1 MEHQRSGWGKMK
13 FVDARSAE
21 QQRASRPTLFTA
33 TAAAASATP
42 AAGATSGFDA
52 YGACT
57 LQGLQGGAAPAY
69 HPLSAAGAASSLPMP
84 LSDNSAQLS
93 QDLLLSSL
101 ASKKASLVPPPAA
114 ATAAAAAAPTLPAAP
129 ARGAAAAPP
138 WAGRTEVRRVAP
150 ADAAAAAAA
159 LSSPEPL
166 VLTGRLDG
174 WGARRW
180 TPGTLASEFGAAE
193 LCVRLHPRAV
203 GAVWESECVQQ
214 AATVGEFCRWLEEE
228 AGVEE
233 APQAEADAD
242 AGAAA
247 MAAMEVEDEGGAKA
261 KAGGG
266 GLADT
271 PRRAFV
277 GYADYQDM
285 HQLFAAAPAALAA
298 VDWSALGAARGG
310 EHSSLWLGSEGA
322 HTPTHFD
329 TYGVNLVT
337 RLHELAASHG
347 TRMAHAWHTH
357 RTRTAHACLVQ
368 VAQLHGR
375 KQWTLYPPGSTS
387 VRPSRVPYEESSV
400 FSEEPGKVGGGAA
413 AEGGAGAAEGEGK
426 GALRVVLNPG
436 EVLLVPRHWWHR
448 VETLSHSSLSVNTW
462 LDAPTDPADRVKEA
476 LVRMVACALMSA
488 DDVSTAGA
496 GAGLGAGAGTTAAWW
511 LNPTEEAWA
520 HADSIEALRAAL
532 RDAAPPGDAPPRDV
546 ETRDVV
552 NALCTGDALDEAAA
566 ELCRRATLPS
576 APRAL
581 RGGGSGSGGG
591 GGGGGRHAARV
602 VEAERARSAVA
613 SECATMARRFCAAG
627 VIL

>member
-57 LQGLQGGAAPAY
+57 LQGLQGGAAPTY

-261 KAGGG
+261 KEAGGG

-357 RTRTAHACLVQ
+357 RTRTAHAWHTHALCRWRSCT
-368 VAQLHGR
+368 AASSGR
-375 KQWTLYPPGSTS
+375 CTRRGARRCGRRACHMK
-387 VRPSRVPYEESSV
+387 RARSSAR
-400 FSEEPGKVGGGAA
+400 SPARSAA
-413 AEGGAGAAEGEGK
+413 GQQ
-426 GALRVVLNPG
+426 
-436 EVLLVPRHWWHR
+436 PR
-448 VETLSHSSLSVNTW
+448 
-462 LDAPTDPADRVKEA
+462 AA
-476 LVRMVACALMSA
+476 LVR
-488 DDVSTAGA
+488 
-496 GAGLGAGAGTTAAWW
+496 
-511 LNPTEEAWA
+511 
-520 HADSIEALRAAL
+520 
-532 RDAAPPGDAPPRDV
+532 
-546 ETRDVV
+546 
-552 NALCTGDALDEAAA
+552 
-566 ELCRRATLPS
+566 
-576 APRAL
+576 PRA
-581 RGGGSGSGGG
+581 
-591 GGGGGRHAARV
+591 
-602 VEAERARSAVA
+602 RARERCAWCSIRARCCSSLATGGTA
-613 SECATMARRFCAAG
+613 SRR
-627 VIL
+627 